1 MSFETPEAVVAEL
14 ELYIENDGDLYR
26 SQTTSILKNLTT
38 KHAQGAY
45 KHDLAVRAFE
55 YLVEA
60 GAKKYAKEF
69 GSPGHPWHKMF
80 DVATRRAVAKSFAK
94 SFETE
99 YALGNYDSLLP
110 KKYQKPQ
117 EKAASRQHS
126 AVKTKA
132 STGKWNV
139 PEGLAVRWAPV
150 NNAWFLLWP
159 TSAPLNRQQVLKI
172 ADTEEM
178 HDFLRERYGTTYGL
192 FARVPKPSSRQYSR
206 VASSARSKKS
216 PSQLNREIAEALR
229 GRR

>member
-26 SQTTSILKNLTT
+26 SQTTSILKNLAT
-38 KHAQGAY
+38 KKAQGAY
-45 KHDLAVRAFE
+45 KHDLAVKAFE

-80 DVATRRAVAKSFAK
+80 DVPTRRAVAKSFAK

-117 EKAASRQHS
+117 EKAAASRQHS
-126 AVKTKA
+126 TVKTKA
-132 STGKWNV
+132 SKGKWNV

-178 HDFLRERYGTTYGL
+178 HDFLRERYGATYGL
-192 FARVPKPSSRQYSR
+192 AARLAHTGRGH
-206 VASSARSKKS
+206 ATIKKS
-216 PSQLNREIAEALR
+216 PSQLNREIAAALR